1 MGFASAGSSRSIGM
15 FSIARLWLRPVCAV
29 LLATSVL
36 WACAARET
44 DQAQPELAAPERS
57 EAVERARQT
66 ALMARQLDQPLMLE
80 TALEH
85 WIELAPGDEQAWS
98 LTIQHAL
105 ESADAELLK
114 QSMMTWLSLRA
125 SSSDRWEDL
134 AISVREHWRDDLLRS
149 TFVEVLRETP
159 DADSVADN
167 LYRSELAEA
176 MGSMQQANRSAER
189 AIAQVD
195 QDDEAARAQK
205 VRAYRWHARLMHA
218 QGRALA
224 EIDSL
229 SRALELDE
237 SVVEVRLQ
245 MARRLAE
252 AGFVEQSIELL
263 RQSRDE
269 DSRLGLMLGMIG
281 AEHGQPA
288 VLDEGIARLQRQG
301 DESGEEG
308 NDRHRLNLAQLL
320 VLRGDRQQ
328 AVDLLASLAGGELE
342 KEADFERARLLASLG
357 RRDQA
362 QSLLRGLWQAD
373 DDALAERAWL
383 LSGQLASEESARQAF
398 EVLSR
403 GLVAVPDAPT
413 LLYAR
418 ALEAEKLGFIATAE
432 RDLRRLID
440 QEPDNAH
447 AFNALGYMLTLH
459 TDRLDEAEELITR
472 ALELEPEHPAIIDSM
487 GWLRFHQG
495 KFDRAVEYLR
505 RAHAK
510 GFNAEIAAHLVQAL
524 SAVGQADEAS
534 ALLDESLRQAPD
546 NRHLRR
552 LQDGTE

>member
-1 MGFASAGSSRSIGM
+1 MGFASAGSSHSIGM
-15 FSIARLWLRPVCAV
+15 FPIARLWLRTACAG
-29 LLATSVL
+29 LLAVSL
-36 WACAARET
+36 LAACAARET
-44 DQAQPELAAPERS
+44 DQAEPGLAAPERS
-57 EAVERARQT
+57 ETVERARQT
-66 ALMARQLDQPLMLE
+66 ALMARQLDQPLMFE

-85 WIELAPGDEQAWS
+85 WIELAPKDEQAWS
-98 LTIQHAL
+98 LLIQHAL
-105 ESADAELLK
+105 ESADADLLK

-134 AISVREHWRDDLLRS
+134 AISVREHWRDDLLRR

-176 MGSMQQANRSAER
+176 MGSMDQANRSAQR
-189 AIAQVD
+189 AIDQVD

-263 RQSRDE
+263 RQSRDA
-269 DSRLGLMLGMIG
+269 DSRIGLMLGMIG
-281 AEHGQPA
+281 AEHSLPA
-288 VLDEGIARLQRQG
+288 VLDEGISLLQHQG
-301 DESGEEG
+301 DEGDG
-308 NDRHRLNLAQLL
+308 RHRLNLAQLL

-328 AVDLLASLAGGELE
+328 AVELLASLAGSELE

-357 RRDQA
+357 RREQA
-362 QSLLRGLWQAD
+362 QSLLRGLWQAE
-373 DDALAERAWL
+373 DDALAERVWL
-383 LSGQLASEESARQAF
+383 LSGQLASEQSARQAF

-403 GLVAVPDAPT
+403 GLVAVPDAPS

-440 QEPDNAH
+440 IEPENAH

-459 TDRLDEAEELITR
+459 TDRLDEAEVLITR

-495 KFDRAVEYLR
+495 QFDRAVEYLR

-524 SAVGQADEAS
+524 SAVGEADEAS

-552 LQDGTE
+552 LQDGAE